1 MKQVKDYL
9 SEEIVKQQAE
19 TKNHLTSK
27 MESQLK
33 DVKASLN
40 DQMKKKENELND
52 MKFELSN
59 LITDQNMNLSAQMSE
74 VT

>member
-9 SEEIVKQQAE
+9 SKEIVKQQAE
-19 TKNHLTSK
+19 TKNHLTS
-27 MESQLK
+27 MESQLIG
-33 DVKASLN
+33 VKLRL
-40 DQMKKKENELND
+40 DEQMKKKENELND

-59 LITDQNMNLSAQMSE
+59 MITDQNKNLSAQMSD